1 MALTD
6 IDGQRLGDSVSDK
19 LGDRNL
25 IINGA
30 QTIAQ
35 RGTSDT
41 SASGQER
48 FVTDRFLTG
57 IVGTN
62 SSVFAITQSTDA
74 PTGFTHSLKW
84 DCTTAD
90 SSLAVDHQSK
100 IEHRIEGLNVAHLGW
115 GTSNA
120 QTVTLSFYVKSNL
133 TGNTQVAFNNSD
145 NNRSYVSTFTIDAA
159 NTWERKTL
167 TVPGDTTGTW
177 VTNNDIGLRLR
188 WGTFGS
194 DYQTSSVDQWNAGEF
209 MSRDDSP
216 INFSSSTSD
225 ELYLTG
231 VQLEVGNTATPFQH
245 EPYAKT
251 LLKCMRYFQIID
263 GTVAGGALVIGHGAT
278 RSSDNTHI
286 QIPLGIALRDKPA
299 ASVTNTIRII
309 QGGNSETGSSNSTTV
324 GGVTPS
330 VLTDNTN
337 FNVTLNYNGNI
348 GYSIP
353 VNTGGIS
360 MQLNTPGTFRLDSE
374 L

>member
-1 MALTD
+1 MALTN
-6 IDGQRLGDSVSDK
+6 IDGQRLGDSVADK

-41 SASGQER
+41 SVSGQER

-115 GTSNA
+115 GTANA
-120 QTVTLSFYVKSNL
+120 QTVTLSFYIKSNL
-133 TGNTQVAFNNSD
+133 TGNTQVAFNNFD
-145 NNRSYVSTFTIDAA
+145 NNRSYIATFTIDAA

-177 VTNNDIGLRLR
+177 VTNNSIGLRLR

-194 DYQTSSVDQWNAGEF
+194 DYQTSSVDQWNAGQF

-245 EPYAKT
+245 EPYGQTLAKCQRYYFKMGTSFSLHGHT
-251 LLKCMRYFQIID
+251 LTAATDPYKRNFFPFPVEMRDTPDCD
-263 GTVAGGALVIGHGAT
+263 GTSTISSGVFSTGFPNYTGTTTFAIIGTDGT
-278 RSSDNTHI
+278 
-286 QIPLGIALRDKPA
+286 A
-299 ASVTNTIRII
+299 ASF
-309 QGGNSETGSSNSTTV
+309 STT
-324 GGVTPS
+324 TAF
-330 VLTDNTN
+330 DA
-337 FNVTLNYNGNI
+337 
-348 GYSIP
+348 
-353 VNTGGIS
+353 
-360 MQLNTPGTFRLDSE
+360 DAE